1 MTTQQT
7 ETQWT
12 WWTPPVNRPAYIL
25 HTDGGKIEEG
35 ISIPDDFVICDICNA
50 TISLRPVPLL
60 YTSYATCPVCFQR
73 DTSISVEE
81 AAILDGIELTE
92 IEVVEEVQL

>member
-1 MTTQQT
+1 MTTQKT

-25 HTDGGKIEEG
+25 HTKDGETEEG
-35 ISIPDDFVICDICNA
+35 MSIPDNLVICDICNA

-60 YTSYATCPVCFQR
+60 YISYATCPVCFQR
-73 DTSISVEE
+73 DTGISAEE
-81 AAILDGIELTE
+81 AAILDGIKLAE
-92 IEVVEEVQL
+92 IEVAGEVQL